1 MNCLNCHLFI
11 SSCCLLI
18 SEEDFEEI
26 VEGMRQQTLET
37 KMEMVPWLRGYIVQM
52 EDLYT
57 ELTVGKI
64 ENKPTGPESKV
75 INDSKELSTKHNYHT
90 VHEKGR
96 EGSKRKKGAKGFW

>member
-1 MNCLNCHLFI
+1 MEGLK
-11 SSCCLLI
+11 
-18 SEEDFEEI
+18 DTEEI
-26 VEGMRQQTLET
+26 M
-37 KMEMVPWLRGYIVQM
+37 KIEMIPWTEYMVKM

-57 ELTVGKI
+57 ELTVEKI

>member
-1 MNCLNCHLFI
+1 
-11 SSCCLLI
+11 
-18 SEEDFEEI
+18 
-26 VEGMRQQTLET
+26 
-37 KMEMVPWLRGYIVQM
+37 MVPWLKGYTVQM

-75 INDSKELSTKHNYHT
+75 MTIKNCSTKHNYHT

-96 EGSKRKKGAKGFW
+96 EGSKRKKWAKGFW